1 MAWRDGLT
9 RKQRLFVEYYVGEAK
24 GNATEAARL
33 AGYSSPEGSAAKNMG
48 KGKLLEAIAA
58 LSAELAEKDG
68 ALTPE
73 EIQEMWAE
81 IARDPKQMTKDRLKA
96 LSDAARSQGLFIDRR
111 HVQVSGG
118 GAGVVV
124 YVPSNGREVNDEEE

>member
-1 MAWRDGLT
+1 MAWDDGLT
-9 RKQRLFVEYYVGEAK
+9 RKQKLFVEYYVGEAK

-48 KGKLLEAIAA
+48 KGKILEAIAA
-58 LSAELAEKDG
+58 LSAELAERDG

-111 HVQVSGG
+111 HVQVESGG
-118 GAGVVV
+118 GVVI
-124 YVPSNGREVNDEEE
+124 YVPSNGREVDDEEE